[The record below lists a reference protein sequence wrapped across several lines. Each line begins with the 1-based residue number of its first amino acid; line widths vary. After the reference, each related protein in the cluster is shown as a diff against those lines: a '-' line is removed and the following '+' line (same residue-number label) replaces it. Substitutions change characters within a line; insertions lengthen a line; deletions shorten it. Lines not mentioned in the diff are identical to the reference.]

1 MIGYVKKRKKQSFF
15 QGALILSVAAL
26 LVKAIGAV
34 FKIPL
39 TNILGG
45 DGMGYFSTA
54 YDIYMP
60 VYVISNA
67 GLPVAI
73 ARIVAESVSQK
84 RFLDARRTL
93 KIANTVFFITG
104 FIGFCIMFFGANLF
118 VTRIIEN
125 PGAYLAV
132 MAMAPTV
139 FFVCLTSAYK
149 GYYEGLRNMYPT
161 AIAQVIEVVIKL
173 VFGFGLSMLA
183 YKVGMDEYT
192 ASGTV
197 LGKVYA
203 SEADAEI
210 RVLQI
215 AAAGAIL
222 GVALGAMGSWLSVL
236 IRHKV
241 RGDGITK
248 QELSAPQ
255 ETTPTKI
262 ILRNIVKIAVPI
274 ALGSCVGQ
282 VTGVIDLL
290 SVYDRLHHAVDIG
303 YDVLRGVYG
312 EALPATKALEDIPN
326 YLNGCYKGMAVT
338 LYNLIPT
345 FTVAF
350 GVSALPAITTA
361 WTEKNSIELKENVEA
376 VLRITML
383 LVLPT
388 GIGMSAMS
396 HGVLTL
402 LYGGKPAE
410 VEIAAPLLAV
420 LGIAVIF
427 SATCS
432 PVNSMLQAVG
442 RADLPVK
449 IMVGCAAFKLTFN
462 YITVGIPQI
471 NILGAAIG
479 TLICYVLIMVI
490 SMFFLLRITN
500 LKLNFMNVFIK
511 PLISALL
518 CAATAVLVAK
528 GVMTLAS
535 ENVGTVIG
543 IMCGAVVYVVSL
555 VLLRAI
561 TEEDIKKLP
570 KGDRLAAI
578 YKKLP
583 GIK

>member
-1 MIGYVKKRKKQSFF
+1 MQQRKKQSFF
-15 QGALILSVAAL
+15 KGAMILSVAAL
-26 LVKAIGAV
+26 IVKLIGAL

-73 ARIVAESVSQK
+73 ARIVAESVSEG
-84 RFLDARRTL
+84 RFRDVRRTL
-93 KIANTVFFITG
+93 RIANTVFFITG
-104 FIGFCIMFFGANLF
+104 LIGFCIMFFGAGFF
-118 VTRIIEN
+118 VNKMIKN

-139 FFVCLTSAYK
+139 FFVCMTSAYK

-161 AIAQVIEVVIKL
+161 AIAQVVEVVIKL
-173 VFGFGLSMLA
+173 IFGFGLSMLA
-183 YKVGMDEYT
+183 YKLGTDEF
-192 ASGTV
+192 AMSGTV
-197 LGKVYA
+197 LGKGFA
-203 SEADAEI
+203 NFEDAEI
-210 RVLQI
+210 RILQF

-222 GVALGAMGSWLSVL
+222 GVAMGAMGSWLSVF

-241 RGDGITK
+241 RGDGITRA
-248 QELSAPQ
+248 ELDAPQ
-255 ETTPTKI
+255 DVTPTRT
-262 ILRNIVKIAVPI
+262 ILKKIVKVAVPI

-282 VTGVIDLL
+282 ITGVIDLL
-290 SVYDRLHHAVDIG
+290 SVYDRLHHAVDTG
-303 YDVLRGVYG
+303 YDVLRTIYG
-312 EALPATKALEDIPN
+312 SALPASKALRDIPN

-361 WTEKNSIELKENVEA
+361 WTQKNSGELKENVEA
-376 VLRITML
+376 VLRMTML
-383 LVLPT
+383 LVLPA

-402 LYGGKPAE
+402 LYGSKPEE
-410 VEIAAPLLAV
+410 VEVAVPLLAV

-427 SATCS
+427 SSACS
-432 PVNSMLQAVG
+432 PINSMLQAVG

-462 YITVGIPQI
+462 YITVGMPQI

-479 TLICYVLIMVI
+479 TLICYVLIMLI
-490 SMFFLLRITN
+490 SMYFLLRTT
-500 LKLNFMNVFIK
+500 KLNINYMTVFVK
-511 PLISALL
+511 PAVSAVL
-518 CAATAVLVAK
+518 CAITAVVVSRV
-528 GVMTLAS
+528 VMLGAS
-535 ENVGTVIG
+535 ENAGTVVGIG
-543 IMCGAVVYVVSL
+543 CGAIVYVASL
-555 VLLRAI
+555 VFMRAI
-561 TEEDIKKLP
+561 TEDDIKRLP
-570 KGDRLAAI
+570 KGEKLAEI
-578 YKKLP
+578 YNKLP
-583 GIK
+583 GVKAK

>member
-1 MIGYVKKRKKQSFF
+1 MKERKKQSFF
-15 QGALILSVAAL
+15 KGAMILSVAAL
-26 LVKAIGAV
+26 IVKLIGAL

-73 ARIVAESVSQK
+73 ARIVAESVSEG
-84 RFLDARRTL
+84 RFRDVRRTL
-93 KIANTVFFITG
+93 RIANTVFFITG
-104 FIGFCIMFFGANLF
+104 LIGFCIMFFGAGFF
-118 VTRIIEN
+118 VNKMIKN

-139 FFVCLTSAYK
+139 FFVCMTSAYK

-161 AIAQVIEVVIKL
+161 AIAQVVEVIIKL
-173 VFGFGLSMLA
+173 IFGFGLSMLA
-183 YKVGMDEYT
+183 YKLGTDEFT

-197 LGKVYA
+197 LGKSFA
-203 SEADAEI
+203 TFEEAEI
-210 RVLQI
+210 RILQF

-222 GVALGAMGSWLSVL
+222 GVAMGAMGSWLSVF

-241 RGDGITK
+241 RGDGITPA
-248 QELSAPQ
+248 ELDAPQ
-255 ETTPTKI
+255 NVTPTKT
-262 ILRNIVKIAVPI
+262 ILKKIVKVAVPI

-282 VTGVIDLL
+282 ITGVIDLL
-290 SVYDRLHHAVDIG
+290 SVYDRLHHAVDTG
-303 YDVLRGVYG
+303 YDVLRAIYG
-312 EALPATKALEDIPN
+312 NALPATKALEDIPN

-361 WTEKNSIELKENVEA
+361 WTEKNTAELKDNVEA
-376 VLRITML
+376 VLRMTML
-383 LVLPT
+383 LVLPA

-396 HGVLTL
+396 HGVLSL
-402 LYGGKPAE
+402 LYGSKPEE
-410 VEIAAPLLAV
+410 VEIAVPLLTV

-427 SATCS
+427 SSACS
-432 PVNSMLQAVG
+432 PINSMLQAVG

-479 TLICYVLIMVI
+479 TLICYVLIMLI
-490 SMFFLLRITN
+490 SMYFLLRIT
-500 LKLNFMNVFIK
+500 KLRINFMTVFIK
-511 PLISALL
+511 PAVSAIL
-518 CAATAVLVAK
+518 CAITAVVVSRV
-528 GVMTLAS
+528 VMLGAS
-535 ENVGTVIG
+535 ENVGTIVGIG
-543 IMCGAVVYVVSL
+543 CGAVVYVVSL

-561 TEEDIKKLP
+561 TEDDIKRLP
-570 KGDRLAAI
+570 KGEKLAVI
-578 YKKLP
+578 YNKLP
-583 GIK
+583 GIKK